1 MKNHYSV
8 KLGLLGCARIA
19 EEALIKPTASLPN
32 VSLVG
37 VASRNITKAV
47 TYSKTH
53 QIPGYYGSY
62 DELLNDDDINAVY
75 IPLPNHLHL
84 EWVVKAAEKG
94 KHILVEK
101 PLALNAEE
109 VRQMI
114 DASQK
119 NGVYLLE
126 GLWIQH
132 TALFK
137 KCVEL
142 VTSGKWGPVK
152 HISARYTYYY
162 PRYPG
167 RFHRHRDYSSAI
179 VPTVNLCARLMKDS
193 LVQSLSRSKNTQD
206 FRRKRATGGGC
217 MYDVGCYSLQ
227 MIHHFSR
234 SKVECIA
241 AEADFSGPD
250 GCDWTS
256 SAWIKFENGITAN
269 FLVSFD
275 MPPAVSLRVILEGGV
290 ISVPSFI
297 DKSNYIWIDTSEGQE
312 KISVPEL
319 NPYVE
324 QLRHFVNVI
333 QGQEQPI
340 SITDSLER
348 IRIMDLCFTKVEKS
362 N

>member
-1 MKNHYSV
+1 MF
-8 KLGLLGCARIA
+8 
-19 EEALIKPTASLPN
+19 LPD
-32 VSLVG
+32 VSMLG
-37 VASRNITKAV
+37 VASRDVSKAAA
-47 TYSKTH
+47 YSKAH
-53 QIPGYYGSY
+53 QIPRHYGSY
-62 DELLNDDDINAVY
+62 DELLNDDEINAVY

-142 VTSGKWGPVK
+142 VTSGQWGPAK

-167 RFHRHRDYSSAI
+167 RFHRYRDYSLAI
-179 VPTVNLCARLMKDS
+179 FPTLNLCARLLKDS
-193 LVQSLSRSKNTQD
+193 LNHILAKSDYSQD
-206 FRRKRATGGGC
+206 FRRRRVAGGGC

-256 SAWIKFENGITAN
+256 SVWIKFENSITAN

-297 DKSNYIWIDTSEGQE
+297 DKSNYIRIDTSEGQE

-333 QGQEQPI
+333 QGREHPI
-340 SITDSLER
+340 SIADSLER
-348 IRIMDLCFTKVEKS
+348 TGIMDLCFAKAERS